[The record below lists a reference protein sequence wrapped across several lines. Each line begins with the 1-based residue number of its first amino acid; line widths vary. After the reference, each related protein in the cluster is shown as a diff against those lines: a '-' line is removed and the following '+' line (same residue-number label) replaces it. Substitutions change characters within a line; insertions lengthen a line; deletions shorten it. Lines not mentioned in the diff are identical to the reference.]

1 MIRKC
6 DTAGVEIAG
15 ASLEVSDL
23 DGNVIDS
30 WVSEEGASH
39 VIRNVEVGVPYCLT
53 ETQEPVDYLIAAPI
67 YFQLEENGTVSI
79 LTYELDS
86 EGNLVRDEADAPVL
100 IATTAGVDRVV
111 TMVDE
116 YIGVVTTPEVTTAP
130 VETTTEVAT
139 ETTPH
144 NTDSNHGEQTPAV
157 STTTSAGETTTTAA
171 AGGTTTTGN
180 RSNSSNTSY
189 SNRSSGSGSYR
200 AQNISSTPK
209 TKDAFAVVLVP
220 TALAAFAVAAATR
233 RKNGRKKK

>member
-39 VIRNVEVGVPYCLT
+39 VILNVEVGVPYCLT
-53 ETQEPVDYLIAAPI
+53 ETLAPVDYLIAAPI

-79 LTYELDS
+79 LTYELDG
-86 EGNLVRDEADAPVL
+86 EGNLVRDENGAPVL
-100 IATTAGVDRVV
+100 IAATAGTDRVV

-130 VETTTEVAT
+130 VE
-139 ETTPH
+139 
-144 NTDSNHGEQTPAV
+144 
-157 STTTSAGETTTTAA
+157 TTTAA